1 MLPIRQT
8 INALPTSALNR
19 TAKAVLI
26 EVCRL
31 AELDAQG
38 WCTAKNDY
46 LVTSLGGTER
56 TMTRALTLLEQRGL
70 LVSRGNGKARRLAP
84 TAGFRACYAGADEAI
99 RQAAL
104 VALNLDKSGYEP
116 RQNEPDNLDIS
127 GANLDKNSPKPR
139 QNDEVEAEQPRQNGY
154 TNLDKSGHE
163 PRQNGSR
170 VIGDQFNQD
179 ITSTPP
185 TPEEWVSA
193 QKKIV
198 DLELEVTRLKAENLK
213 LVPPVAATPQKPA
226 VEEQGPQYSPASK
239 ALAAEMAKLW
249 HITQQGNARKW
260 MQLARFT
267 HLMEQ
272 AGQLAEVSKQ
282 FTGYAL
288 YRDKRGIE
296 PYNLDKYLGS
306 EADGYRGEWCAYDWT
321 TKAKQARADGENLAI
336 ATTVARVVAGKKF
349 VND

>member
-8 INALPTSALNR
+8 INALPCLNR
-19 TAKAVLI
+19 TDKAVLI
-26 EVCRL
+26 EVCQL
-31 AELDAQG
+31 AERGEQG

-46 LVTSLGGTER
+46 LIDALASTLR
-56 TMTRALTLLEQRGL
+56 TITRRLAVLEQRGL
-70 LVSRGNGKARRLAP
+70 LVSKGEGKARKLAP
-84 TAGFRACYAGADEAI
+84 TAVLRACYAGADESARQSAI
-99 RQAAL
+99 S
-104 VALNLDKSGYEP
+104 NL
-116 RQNEPDNLDIS
+116 
-127 GANLDKNSPKPR
+127 ANLATEPSQPSHSEPSNLAKTGPEPS
-139 QNDEVEAEQPRQNGY
+139 QSGEVGEVEPSHNGY
-154 TNLDKSGHE
+154 TNLATLGAQPSHF
-163 PRQNGSR
+163 GSR
-170 VIGDQFNQD
+170 VYGDQVNQD

-185 TPEEWVSA
+185 TPEEWVGA
-193 QKKIV
+193 QKKIAQ
-198 DLELEVTRLKAENLK
+198 LELENSQLKAKIQK
-213 LVPPVAATPQKPA
+213 LVPPVAATPPKLA
-226 VEEQGPQYSPASK
+226 VEEQAPQHSPASK